1 MIRGYWLALM
11 YKPSYTRLLD
21 GPHPFTA
28 WGTDAVGHKSAPASQ
43 SWIQDRVAPAVT
55 ITSHPANPATAL

>member
-1 MIRGYWLALM
+1 MGHR
-11 YKPSYTRLLD
+11 
-21 GPHPFTA
+21 
-28 WGTDAVGHKSAPASQ
+28 AVGHKSAPASQ